1 MKDKKYFPTLAVIYV
16 NYLVHGIAL
25 IILSQNITYLQEQ
38 MNTDYAGVMFV
49 VSGLGIGKLITQYPA
64 GILSDRFGRR
74 PFMYL
79 SILSYV
85 VFFLGTLISPNIYVG
100 FVFSFICGFGNTCL
114 DSGGTPALMEI
125 LDKMM
130 GTASILTKL
139 FIAAGQFLLP
149 IVIGFTVARQMYYG
163 VPFILCAGI
172 LAVLGLCLIKVP
184 FVPIARKKPGS
195 GAKTGE
201 AKAKDRAGKTAV
213 SEKTAYPDGNAGSGS
228 SRANMKIEGLALV
241 ILGYT
246 TTATFHTIINWI
258 TIYAGDVAGMSE
270 TAAASVMSF
279 YSTGAVIAVAVTAVL
294 VQKAVK
300 SVRLLI
306 LYPTLATIAIT
317 VLLMFPSDLTCR
329 VCGFLIG
336 CFAGGGVLQLAAA
349 VIVEFFPDNKGTVTG
364 MVFTASGVAMFAGPN
379 ITGWLSG
386 MSVSYVLVYDIVV
399 TLLGVCLAILVNI
412 RYNQVVCPKRK

>member
-1 MKDKKYFPTLAVIYV
+1 MKDKKYFPTLAVIYL

-38 MNTDYAGVMFV
+38 MHTDYAGVMFV

-64 GILSDRFGRR
+64 GILSDKFGRR

-79 SILSYV
+79 SILSYT

-125 LDKMM
+125 LDKMV

-149 IVIGFTVARQMYYG
+149 IVIGITVARQKYYG

-172 LAVLGLCLIKVP
+172 LVVLGLCLIKVP
-184 FVPIARKKPGS
+184 FVPIARKKE
-195 GAKTGE
+195 K
-201 AKAKDRAGKTAV
+201 
-213 SEKTAYPDGNAGSGS
+213 SEKTDTAGAESAEYPAADAGSVPA
-228 SRANMKIEGLALV
+228 RANMKIEGLALV

-258 TIYAGDVAGMSE
+258 TIYASDVAGMSE
-270 TAAASVMSF
+270 TAASSVMSF

-317 VLLMFPSDLTCR
+317 VLLMFPSDMICR

-399 TLLGVCLAILVNI
+399 TLIGVCLAILVNI

>member
-1 MKDKKYFPTLAVIYV
+1 MQNKFPEKVTICEVVTRDGFQTAPEIYPVEEKVRIIEEVVDAGCRCVEVGAFSTYETMYKMKDTDKVFEQLHMKEGVEYRGLV
-16 NYLVHGIAL
+16 YLPDDVRRAAACGCRKIKLNVSASNAHNQAGAGRSPLESLRTFAESGKIAEE
-25 IILSQNITYLQEQ
+25 NG
-38 MNTDYAGVMFV
+38 M
-49 VSGLGIGKLITQYPA
+49 
-64 GILSDRFGRR
+64 
-74 PFMYL
+74 
-79 SILSYV
+79 
-85 VFFLGTLISPNIYVG
+85 G
-100 FVFSFICGFGNTCL
+100 F
-114 DSGGTPALMEI
+114 
-125 LDKMM
+125 
-130 GTASILTKL
+130 
-139 FIAAGQFLLP
+139 
-149 IVIGFTVARQMYYG
+149 
-163 VPFILCAGI
+163 
-172 LAVLGLCLIKVP
+172 
-184 FVPIARKKPGS
+184 
-195 GAKTGE
+195 
-201 AKAKDRAGKTAV
+201 
-213 SEKTAYPDGNAGSGS
+213 
-228 SRANMKIEGLALV
+228 ALV

-258 TIYAGDVAGMSE
+258 TIYASDVAGMSE
-270 TAAASVMSF
+270 TAASSVMSF

-317 VLLMFPSDLTCR
+317 VLLMFPSDMICR

-399 TLLGVCLAILVNI
+399 TLIGVCLAILVNI